1 MLGRKSKLSKK
12 DKATSQLQA
21 SGVYSIGHG
30 PHPYI
35 VEDETVEAVKKKKIY
50 GFWAGVWYTT
60 VLSILLF
67 WLPPFGQMIA
77 GYVGGRKAGTPRKG
91 MVAAFA
97 PMSFIFLLFML
108 RYMGHFVTEIDVF
121 LGLPGQGAAWLGE
134 NLPIFGPIIDFMAQY
149 TQAFVSAMWTYEFF
163 IYPYVLTVI
172 FGYIGGI
179 LSLQR
184 QKELETEGKE
194 HPFVPL
200 TIVNQ
205 PIGPQPQAAATG
217 ETPVIMGKV
226 PDDWKVKKDKK
237 KGKW

>member
-1 MLGRKSKLSKK
+1 MLGRKNKLSKK
-12 DKATSQLQA
+12 DRITKQLQDG
-21 SGVYSIGHG
+21 GVYSMGHG

-35 VEDETVEAVKKKKIY
+35 VENETVEAVEKKKIY

-60 VLSILLF
+60 VLSVLLF
-67 WLPPFGQMIA
+67 WLPPFGQMMA
-77 GYVGGRKAGTPRKG
+77 GYVGGRKAGTPQKG
-91 MVAAFA
+91 MIAALA

-108 RYMGHFVTEIDVF
+108 RQMGQFVTEIDLF
-121 LGLPGQGAAWLGE
+121 LGLPGQGAAWMGE

-149 TQAFVSAMWTYEFF
+149 THTFVSAMWSQEFF

-184 QKELETEGKE
+184 QRELESEGKE

-200 TIVNQ
+200 TIINQ
-205 PIGPQPQAAATG
+205 QPTAAGSG

-226 PDDWKVKKDKK
+226 PDDWHVKKDKK

>member
-1 MLGRKSKLSKK
+1 MLGRKSKLSKR
-12 DKATSQLQA
+12 DKATKQLQA
-21 SGVYSIGHG
+21 SGVYSMGHG

-35 VEDETVEAVKKKKIY
+35 VEQETVEAVKEKKIY
-50 GFWAGVWYTT
+50 SFWAGVWYTT

-97 PMSFIFLLFML
+97 PMTFIFLLFLL
-108 RYMGHFVTEIDVF
+108 RYMGQFVTEIDQF
-121 LGLPGQGAAWLGE
+121 LGLPGQGAAWMGE

-149 TQAFVSAMWTYEFF
+149 TQTFVSAMWSYDFF
-163 IYPYVLTVI
+163 IYHFVLTV
-172 FGYIGGI
+172 FMGYVGGI

-184 QKELETEGKE
+184 QRELESEGKQ

-200 TIVNQ
+200 TIINQ
-205 PIGPQPQAAATG
+205 QPAAQAAAGAG
-217 ETPVIMGKV
+217 ETPVIMGKI
-226 PDDWKVKKDKK
+226 PDDWKVNKDKK